1 MPLQGDLKEFGIPE
15 IFQLLEQQSKNGCL
29 KIRTETGGIEVYFQ
43 EGRIVGALSGGRS
56 PAEQLLDALETLGFL
71 SAEEVG
77 KIQDQQEKDLR
88 GLPEILRQRGVVE
101 YREFDLLLRE
111 QIEEILFPVF
121 QKRKGTFSFVQ
132 DKMLSSEWVL
142 SEPLPVE
149 PIILEG
155 LRQTDEWP
163 MLKKRIG
170 SFQEVPQRQLIF
182 GGERSRAWMQWMRG
196 LWKRR
201 KGAEEGDD
209 PEMSALGLL
218 PDEEPSL
225 SSAEKVVYSLV
236 DGKHSVGEILSASS
250 LGEYS
255 AGRAFLSLLN
265 RGWIRFDRTAD
276 QVRREKK
283 EAGARKGGLIKGTLI
298 LAGLIFL
305 VLYIHYVTSPRQI
318 SWIQEPFQEGLVP
331 VFRLL
336 NNQQRERVLQA
347 VDVYRQ
353 ENGGDPTRLSD
364 LVQKNLLRK
373 EDLSLWGS
381 NRFSYQVDPRTGYRL
396 LIVPSQP

>member
-170 SFQEVPQRQLIF
+170 SF
-182 GGERSRAWMQWMRG
+182 
-196 LWKRR
+196 
-201 KGAEEGDD
+201 
-209 PEMSALGLL
+209 
-218 PDEEPSL
+218 
-225 SSAEKVVYSLV
+225 
-236 DGKHSVGEILSASS
+236 
-250 LGEYS
+250 
-255 AGRAFLSLLN
+255 
-265 RGWIRFDRTAD
+265 
-276 QVRREKK
+276 
-283 EAGARKGGLIKGTLI
+283 
-298 LAGLIFL
+298 
-305 VLYIHYVTSPRQI
+305 
-318 SWIQEPFQEGLVP
+318 
-331 VFRLL
+331 
-336 NNQQRERVLQA
+336 
-347 VDVYRQ
+347 
-353 ENGGDPTRLSD
+353 
-364 LVQKNLLRK
+364 
-373 EDLSLWGS
+373 
-381 NRFSYQVDPRTGYRL
+381 
-396 LIVPSQP
+396 